1 MYQITNYTKQQA
13 KKLGVKVKPSTNK
26 KKKIDVFIKDG
37 TGKEKK
43 ISSVGGVKTD
53 GSYYNDYPTYLK
65 NDGKKK
71 AEERRRLYR
80 IRHAK
85 DRQRVSG
92 GLEKQ
97 KPGYWAD
104 RLLW

>member
-13 KKLGVKVKPSTNK
+13 KKLGVKVKPSK
-26 KKKIDVFIKDG
+26 KKKIDVYIKDG
-37 TGKEKK
+37 SGKEKK
-43 ISSVGGVKTD
+43 ISSVGGVKAD
-53 GSYYNDYPTYLK
+53 GSYYHDYSSYLK

-80 IRHAK
+80 IRHAR

-97 KPGYWAD
+97 KPGFFAD

>member
-1 MYQITNYTKQQA
+1 MYQISNYTRQQA
-13 KKLGVKVKPSTNK
+13 KKLGVTVKPSTNK
-26 KKKIDVFIKDG
+26 KKKIDVYITDG

-43 ISSVGGVKTD
+43 ITSVGAAKTD

-85 DRQRVSG
+85 DRKRVPG
-92 GLEKQ
+92 GIEKQ
-97 KPGYWAD
+97 KPGFFAD

>member
-1 MYQITNYTKQQA
+1 MYQITNYTRQQT
-13 KKLGVKVKPSTNK
+13 KKLGFTFKPSTNK

-37 TGKEKK
+37 SGKEKK
-43 ISSVGGVKTD
+43 IASVGGVKTD

-65 NDGKKK
+65 NDGKEK
-71 AEERRRLYR
+71 AERRRALYR
-80 IRHAK
+80 KRHAK
-85 DRQRVSG
+85 DRQRIGG

-97 KPGYWAD
+97 KPGFFAD